1 MSDNMIKQIT
11 TDDLRRMED
20 QEGLVLQG
28 CGGDP
33 QEWVDGIN
41 REFTEADIL
50 LDGGKLENVVSFRH
64 DGVTCLLFPFGD
76 TELNIGKFAMWR
88 IQTHDR
94 YGGTWLSDYV
104 PNRLGGFLQAEP
116 QPQKPRMGLVGQ
128 DGNIYAV
135 LGRASML
142 LKEAGMQDKID
153 EFRDSVAVDKF
164 KPDLDTGMGSPGALL
179 QYRVLGFM
187 KACALHEAGEL
198 NDEEYALWKSKF
210 PAFLSDFYDFR
221 KQVGRAEGETFEGDA
236 PVPSEKPQSPE
247 RSRERKI
254 NSGR

>member
-1 MSDNMIKQIT
+1 MGLPIDATLGERIRFYRQQAGLTQKELAGLCEVSESAIRNYELGNRVPDFLTLHTIAEKLRVNYAAIAGEKV
-11 TDDLRRMED
+11 TDL
-20 QEGLVLQG
+20 EGALQALYKLEEIYELY
-28 CGGDP
+28 P
-33 QEWVDGIN
+33 TEVDGQIH
-41 REFTEADIL
+41 F
-50 LDGGKLENVVSFRH
+50 VFR
-64 DGVTCLLFPFGD
+64 
-76 TELNIGKFAMWR
+76 N
-88 IQTHDR
+88 
-94 YGGTWLSDYV
+94 
-104 PNRLGGFLQAEP
+104 
-116 QPQKPRMGLVGQ
+116 
-128 DGNIYAV
+128 
-135 LGRASML
+135 
-142 LKEAGMQDKID
+142 
-153 EFRDSVAVDKF
+153 SVAVDEF
-164 KPDLDTGMGSPGALL
+164 KPNLDTVMGSPGVLL

>member
-1 MSDNMIKQIT
+1 MGLPIDATQGERIRFYRQQAGLTQKELAGLCEVSESAIRNYELGNRVPDFLTLHTIAEKRRVNYAAIAGEKV
-11 TDDLRRMED
+11 TDL
-20 QEGLVLQG
+20 EGALQALYKLEEIYG
-28 CGGDP
+28 LYP
-33 QEWVDGIN
+33 IEVDGQIH
-41 REFTEADIL
+41 F
-50 LDGGKLENVVSFRH
+50 V
-64 DGVTCLLFPFGD
+64 
-76 TELNIGKFAMWR
+76 
-88 IQTHDR
+88 
-94 YGGTWLSDYV
+94 
-104 PNRLGGFLQAEP
+104 
-116 QPQKPRMGLVGQ
+116 
-128 DGNIYAV
+128 
-135 LGRASML
+135 
-142 LKEAGMQDKID
+142 
-153 EFRDSVAVDKF
+153 FRDSVAVDEF
-164 KPDLDTGMGSPGALL
+164 KPNLDTVMSSPGALL